1 MSGMKLAPPT
11 AGLLF
16 TPAASTAS
24 PSPASAPAADP
35 VPPVRWSRWWTSPI
49 ALVDYGTASRVPI
62 WQEATI
68 PADRGITGALRPSVT
83 YAGTSK
89 QDAIEAARLLAATP
103 VDLSFSFR
111 NGRTRTVQV
120 HPAIAVLRDAKAGTF
135 WLAQLRTTVRLGTDW
150 LDAPHSIDGPA
161 FDGPD
166 AVLTRPRVLS
176 ATRDMVAVVGKT
188 SVLVP
193 GRWTDA
199 PDDSRLRG

>member
-1 MSGMKLAPPT
+1 
-11 AGLLF
+11 
-16 TPAASTAS
+16 
-24 PSPASAPAADP
+24 
-35 VPPVRWSRWWTSPI
+35 
-49 ALVDYGTASRVPI
+49 VPI

-89 QDAIEAARLLAATP
+89 QDAIEAARVLAATP

-135 WLAQLRTTVRLGTDW
+135 WLAQLRTTVRLGTD
-150 LDAPHSIDGPA
+150 
-161 FDGPD
+161 GPD